1 MKLEN
6 ALNLLLTSIA
16 LQEKSLSEMMDA
28 ETKKM
33 LYVLDECKLE
43 KLSIQDTKD
52 IHKSVNQTLTNMIKM
67 QMLLQSKVE
76 NIVELVPTTT
86 ANSAS
91 TTNSKTTSTTSTST
105 TTSTTSTST
114 TTTKKKLVWRIP

>member
-16 LQEKSLSEMMDA
+16 LQEKSLSKMMDA

-33 LYVLDECKLE
+33 LYVLNECQLE

-67 QMLLQSKVE
+67 QMLLQAKVE
-76 NIVELVPTTT
+76 NIVELV
-86 ANSAS
+86 
-91 TTNSKTTSTTSTST
+91 
-105 TTSTTSTST
+105 